1 MEDACGDTSIE
12 VKEMRLEGTMTEDGG
27 IEPTP
32 GDAAAASVEHCII
45 TFRKGPSRIR
55 TAGRSASHLLVVCHA

>member
-1 MEDACGDTSIE
+1 
-12 VKEMRLEGTMTEDGG
+12 MRLEVTMMEDED
-27 IEPTP
+27 IESNVS
-32 GDAAAASVEHCII
+32 DAADASVEHCII

>member
-1 MEDACGDTSIE
+1 MEDACGDASID
-12 VKEMRLEGTMTEDGG
+12 VKELRLEGTMTVDED

-32 GDAAAASVEHCII
+32 GDAAVAFVEHCII

-55 TAGRSASHLLVVCHA
+55 TAGRSVSHLLVVCHA